1 MTAPT
6 PALPRLTPVA
16 DHALLVEFAEAI
28 DDAAHE
34 VVLHLDRVLSA
45 HPPAGVAELV
55 PAYVSLLVDFD
66 PLATNHAAVAAAVMA
81 ALREPRAGAAAGAL
95 REVLVCYDADL
106 APDLAEVAAR
116 TGLSEEAVIK
126 AHLAGDYRVFMYGF
140 APGWCYLGG
149 LPKELGISR
158 RATPRPPIP
167 PNTIIVAGGLSL
179 VATNSMP
186 TGWWLIGR
194 TAERM
199 MTLGREPVF
208 LAEPGDYLRFE
219 RVDRATF
226 NALDAR
232 AAAGELV
239 ARKETP
245 P

>member
-1 MTAPT
+1 MTTQATMLKFLDAGEGALVVEFGREVDPAVNDRVMALDAALAADAPAGLVELAPT
-6 PALPRLTPVA
+6 YRSLMIHYEPLQLSRADLVARVERLASGLRAAQAKARALW
-16 DHALLVEFAEAI
+16 
-28 DDAAHE
+28 
-34 VVLHLDRVLSA
+34 VL
-45 HPPAGVAELV
+45 P
-55 PAYVSLLVDFD
+55 
-66 PLATNHAAVAAAVMA
+66 
-81 ALREPRAGAAAGAL
+81 
-95 REVLVCYDADL
+95 VCYDGECGEDVGVIADWAKL
-106 APDLAEVAAR
+106 TPEQ
-116 TGLSEEAVIK
+116 VI
-126 AHLAGDYRVFMYGF
+126 ALHSGATYRVYMYGF

-199 MTLGREPVF
+199 MTLGRDPVF